1 MDRRKFI
8 QQSAMG
14 LGALTL
20 LPAVPFRS
28 DEWKSALIRR
38 DVYLFTEKGG
48 AIAFLKNKDATV
60 IVDSQFP
67 EQAGHLLTELR
78 KTQPNPFD
86 LLINTHHHP
95 DHSAGNIAFKGQIKH
110 VLAHS
115 NSKTNQEQLALANNT
130 EDQQLYPDQTFGD
143 TWCQD
148 FGKEKICLHY
158 FGPAHTNGD
167 ALVHFEKAD
176 VVHMGDLLCNRRY
189 PNVDRKAGASVENWM
204 LVLDRAYNVF
214 DRRTI
219 FVCGHGLDGQQLTVG
234 REFLREM
241 KFFFENLFVVVKQD
255 ILAGRT
261 REEILARSSIPGM
274 DEWKDTAGFIRVNL
288 EAVYLELTAG
298 T

>member
-1 MDRRKFI
+1 
-8 QQSAMG
+8 MG

-20 LPAVPFRS
+20 LPSFPFRR

-78 KTQPNPFD
+78 KTQPSPFD

-95 DHSAGNIAFKGQIKH
+95 DHSAGNIAFKGVVKH

-115 NSKTNQEQLALANNT
+115 NSKTNQELLAVANKT
-130 EDQQLYPDQTFGD
+130 VDQQLYPDQTFGD

-241 KFFFENLFVVVKQD
+241 KFFFENLFVIVKQD